1 VNSTQQ
7 EAALAT
13 RLREPICRPAS
24 MHDAAVKP
32 YFFDVAIRSGVPL
45 RSRGV

>member
-1 VNSTQQ
+1 
-7 EAALAT
+7 
-13 RLREPICRPAS
+13 